1 MSARVGFGKRSKL
14 VEDLAGQIRSGRL
27 PTGARLP
34 GENRLAELYQVS
46 RGTVRSALSE
56 LQQRAL
62 ITTQT
67 GVGSFVT
74 FDGVHLDQGVGWARA
89 LAESGFTLTTE
100 LISIT
105 TVRDQELSE
114 QFEVDSFV
122 AVLRR
127 RRAENGHPVSLERSL
142 LPGDGPLAD
151 LPERGLVDDSLTAT
165 LTAAGLRG
173 VSGEQWI
180 TTRALD
186 DQAELLERGP
196 EEQFLQ
202 AVRITL
208 SATGTLVE
216 HVTSL
221 LDPARFRFHL
231 RFGPQ

>member
-1 MSARVGFGKRSKL
+1 MSARVGFGKRAKL

-27 PTGARLP
+27 PSGAQLP

-89 LAESGFTLTTE
+89 LAESGFTLSTE
-100 LISIT
+100 LISIGT
-105 TVRDQELSE
+105 ARDAELSE
-114 QFEVDSFV
+114 RFGVDSFV

-127 RRAENGHPVSLERSL
+127 RRAENGHPVSLERSV

-151 LPERGLVDDSLTAT
+151 LPERGLVGGSLTAT

-173 VSGEQWI
+173 IGGEQWI
-180 TTRALD
+180 TMCALG

-196 EEQFLQ
+196 EEQFLR
-202 AVRITL
+202 AVRTTVG
-208 SATGTLVE
+208 AAGTLVE

>member
-1 MSARVGFGKRSKL
+1 MSARVGFGKRSRL
-14 VEDLAGQIRSGRL
+14 VEDLAGQIRSGKL
-27 PTGARLP
+27 PAGAQLP

-56 LQQRAL
+56 LQQREL

-89 LAESGFTLTTE
+89 FAESGFTLTTE

-105 TVRDQELSE
+105 TVTDAELTE
-114 QFEVDSFV
+114 RFEVDSFV

-127 RRAENGHPVSLERSL
+127 RRADNGHPVSLERSL

-151 LPERGLVDDSLTAT
+151 LPERGLVDDSVTAT

-173 VSGEQWI
+173 VRGEQSI
-180 TTRALD
+180 TTSVLGEHA
-186 DQAELLERGP
+186 ALLERDPG
-196 EEQFLQ
+196 EQFLH
-202 AVRITL
+202 AVRTTVGV
-208 SATGTLVE
+208 TGGLVE
-216 HVTSL
+216 QVTSR

-231 RFGPQ
+231 RFGQQ